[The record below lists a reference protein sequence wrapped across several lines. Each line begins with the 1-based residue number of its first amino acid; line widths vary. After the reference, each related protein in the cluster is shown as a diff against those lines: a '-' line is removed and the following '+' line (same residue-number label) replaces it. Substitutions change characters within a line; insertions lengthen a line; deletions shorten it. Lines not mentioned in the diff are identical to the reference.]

1 MTTRLPF
8 SVATASGED
17 GGFPAGALNDQSPRS
32 QGWVTPKFCSYPQQV
47 VLRLQQPCEL
57 TALQILSHQSLVA
70 RRLDLY
76 IGNPV
81 PGQTDVAENA
91 SYRSIGYLC
100 LDSNERSNFG
110 ARELKKVTLSGCA
123 GSYLRVVV
131 HAPHRNAHNVFNQV
145 GIVAVNLLGQPRAAP
160 RLHAPPSLAPIDTGG
175 GARNQ
180 MDELEHMMAM
190 DPETA
195 AAIRHVIDVKHQ
207 LVARDQ
213 FALAKAF
220 KQHEQELGR
229 LGLPIA
235 KLQRSKRDAIAV
247 EDYDL
252 AKQAQQQLQGLRAS
266 FQALLSQ
273 IDFEGAAAVCAAQPV
288 ADSIFQPSGGFQ
300 HSPAAQ
306 QFALPFVPP
315 HITPSSS
322 PMHGGAGAADAGY
335 RLPTSA
341 SSSVDDQPAV
351 AGALPTAVQPRRMPF
366 GSPSPMTEAP
376 GRPQRS
382 PFVTPQKNN
391 VEDLPI
397 GLGF

>member
-1 MTTRLPF
+1 MASRLAF
-8 SVATASGED
+8 CVASASGEES
-17 GGFPAGALNDQSPRS
+17 GFPAGALNDQSPHS
-32 QGWVTPKFCSYPQQV
+32 QGWITPKFCSYPQHV
-47 VLRLQQPCEL
+47 VLKLAEPGQLQG
-57 TALQILSHQSLVA
+57 LQILSHQSLVA
-70 RRLDLY
+70 SRLDLY
-76 IGNPV
+76 IGSAV
-81 PGQTDVAENA
+81 PGQPDLAENA

-110 ARELKKVTLSGCA
+110 ARELKKVTLTESCA
-123 GSYLRVVV
+123 GTYLRIVV
-131 HAPHRNAHNVFNQV
+131 HAPHHNAHNVFNQA
-145 GIVAVNLLGQPRAAP
+145 GIVAVNVLG
-160 RLHAPPSLAPIDTGG
+160 RLHAASRSHATHAPPRLAIDT

-180 MDELEHMMAM
+180 MDELEHMVAM

-195 AAIRHVIDVKHQ
+195 SAIRHVIDVKQQ

-213 FALAKAF
+213 FALAKVF

-252 AKQAQQQLQGLRAS
+252 AKQAQQQLRGLRAT
-266 FQALLSQ
+266 FHAMLSQ
-273 IDFEGAAAVCAAQPV
+273 VDFEGAAAVCATQPV
-288 ADSIFQPSGGFQ
+288 TDSLFQR
-300 HSPAAQ
+300 SPAAQ
-306 QFALPFVPP
+306 HTTLPFAPP

-322 PMHGGAGAADAGY
+322 PMHGGVGTVDAAF
-335 RLPTSA
+335 
-341 SSSVDDQPAV
+341 SSSSTVDDHPAV
-351 AGALPTAVQPRRMPF
+351 AGALPLVQPRRMPF
-366 GSPSPMTEAP
+366 GSPMTEVP
-376 GRPQRS
+376 GHPLRS